1 MKMQRRYGSNPA
13 LKSVR
18 RCARMHIRG
27 VLETSES
34 CLVWDTKRSVR
45 QSGASAGSVH
55 SHCQLWLAEPT
66 NLGFQAHSITDIG
79 DNCHSPW
86 VTKTRELVRSC

>member
-45 QSGASAGSVH
+45 RPGASAGRVH
-55 SHCQLWLAEPT
+55 SHRQLWLSEPT
-66 NLGFQAHSITDIG
+66 TLGFPSIL
-79 DNCHSPW
+79 NH
-86 VTKTRELVRSC
+86 

>member
-18 RCARMHIRG
+18 RCARMHTRG

-45 QSGASAGSVH
+45 QAPLQAASTLTGS
-55 SHCQLWLAEPT
+55 C
-66 NLGFQAHSITDIG
+66 G
-79 DNCHSPW
+79 
-86 VTKTRELVRSC
+86 

>member
-18 RCARMHIRG
+18 GCARMHIRG

-45 QSGASAGSVH
+45 QPGASSGRVH
-55 SHCQLWLAEPT
+55 SHWQLWLPEPT
-66 NLGFQAHSITDIG
+66 NLGFQAYSSHRY
-79 DNCHSPW
+79 W
-86 VTKTRELVRSC
+86 